1 MEESFIP
8 DYSKYEPELLV
19 DVYSRIDREN
29 NPLKAKALDDEIKKR
44 FNLDPDK
51 ELDLQVILAFL
62 NTYENAA
69 KRTKSEAKKYDDM
82 IKQGWIAGVV
92 LGCLSLLNL
101 VGGLLKVNSNIVGN
115 YFYLTVLVDI
125 LIVFGL
131 SYGIYRNSRASA
143 IIILIIFSLEK
154 IFQIFTLPPPSNVF
168 SILGLIVFDIFFIR
182 SVIGT
187 VNFHRILNSTPVID
201 ANTTFCTVCG
211 ERNNIANYKCK
222 CGNILRPS

>member
-29 NPLKAKALDDEIKKR
+29 NPLKAKALGDEIKKR

-115 YFYLTVLVDI
+115 YFYLTVSLFMILLKLV
-125 LIVFGL
+125 
-131 SYGIYRNSRASA
+131 
-143 IIILIIFSLEK
+143 
-154 IFQIFTLPPPSNVF
+154 
-168 SILGLIVFDIFFIR
+168 
-182 SVIGT
+182 
-187 VNFHRILNSTPVID
+187 
-201 ANTTFCTVCG
+201 
-211 ERNNIANYKCK
+211 
-222 CGNILRPS
+222 